1 MGAPRHAT
9 CSSASC
15 GVTTATL
22 MRVASLMAT
31 SRDFTSDPM
40 PIFRPER
47 RPPPNR
53 DHHHHHHHHH
63 RRDHAHLPIRAQGT
77 SETGHASWVIV
88 DDGCCAWLPLTWA
101 LAGLEGGAADAWNT
115 STLPSAHGR
124 VGLALVFLVAFA
136 FPCFVVASI
145 QILGL
150 ATGRWSDGNDNGS
163 GRRRVDAGVA
173 ILDFVGVVAVA
184 GAIPIVLARGARVDA
199 GRANLDFGG
208 VVAVAGGIPIVLARG
223 ARVDAGVANLDFG
236 GVDADAGAIPI
247 VLARGARVDAGVA
260 NLDFGVVVAVAG

>member
-88 DDGCCAWLPLTWA
+88 DDGCCARLPLTWA
-101 LAGLEGGAADAWNT
+101 LAGLEGGAADAWNISKSSYHVRLQDHT
-115 STLPSAHGR
+115 HRNTCRCRSCLCFSCRICFAEICRCRSSDTWAWYRSVRPRTPWSRRKRPRSPRLRCHHTCPRSPRLRCHHTCPRSRIGR
-124 VGLALVFLVAFA
+124 SRSKYCRERRRRDRRKRSRSPRLRSRRRL
-136 FPCFVVASI
+136 
-145 QILGL
+145 
-150 ATGRWSDGNDNGS
+150 RGS
-163 GRRRVDAGVA
+163 PFSGTAGRRRCRH
-173 ILDFVGVVAVA
+173 
-184 GAIPIVLARGARVDA
+184 P
-199 GRANLDFGG
+199 
-208 VVAVAGGIPIVLARG
+208 
-223 ARVDAGVANLDFG
+223 
-236 GVDADAGAIPI
+236 
-247 VLARGARVDAGVA
+247 
-260 NLDFGVVVAVAG
+260 